1 MKNKTIKK
9 LADFTPESLTSH
21 IDSLTKG
28 DDLLLHEEILTS
40 LLVQIKPIDYSLLAF
55 PQLSKMKEQI
65 NAIFLNTN
73 HTESESNTMNQ
84 LQKQVDKLK
93 LKPKHYIILS
103 IENISKVAE
112 ANNWGLCKNNNY
124 IYLFNGEYWKE
135 IDSKTFEQFLGVA
148 AEKMGV
154 AKYDARFYEFRDKLF
169 KQFLSSAYLSRPQF
183 STNSV
188 CINLGNGTFEISP
201 TSQQLRPFNRNDFMT
216 YQLPFKYDN
225 SADAP
230 LFHSYLNRVLPDK
243 ELQNILA
250 EYLGYLFIQPSTL
263 KLEKALLLFGT
274 GANGKSVFFEIVNAL
289 LGAENFSS
297 FSMQSLTDVN
307 GYFRAQIANKLV
319 NYASEINGKLQSSIL
334 KQLISCE
341 PVEARSPYGTPFTM
355 TKYAKLIFNCN
366 ELPKEVEHTNAYFR
380 RFLIIPFKETIP
392 EAEQDKELATK
403 IISNELSGVFNWVLE
418 GLNRLLNQ
426 KNFTQSDIVKDMV
439 EQYKKESDSVSLFL
453 EDEQY
458 VSDLVQFTPL
468 KEVYPAYKNYCL
480 DCGYRPVGLKEF
492 SSRLRNRGIPSIR
505 KGYGVVVFIYK
516 ESIF

>member
-1 MKNKTIKK
+1 
-9 LADFTPESLTSH
+9 
-21 IDSLTKG
+21 
-28 DDLLLHEEILTS
+28 
-40 LLVQIKPIDYSLLAF
+40 
-55 PQLSKMKEQI
+55 
-65 NAIFLNTN
+65 
-73 HTESESNTMNQ
+73 
-84 LQKQVDKLK
+84 
-93 LKPKHYIILS
+93 
-103 IENISKVAE
+103 
-112 ANNWGLCKNNNY
+112 
-124 IYLFNGEYWKE
+124 
-135 IDSKTFEQFLGVA
+135 
-148 AEKMGV
+148 MGV

-169 KQFLSSAYLSRPQF
+169 KQFLSSAYLSRPLF

-418 GLNRLLNQ
+418 GLNRLLDQ

-453 EDEQY
+453 EDEEY
-458 VSDLVQFTPL
+458 KSDLVKFSTL
-468 KEVYPAYKNYCL
+468 KAVQSDYKNYCL
-480 DCGYRPVGLKEF
+480 ECGYRPVGRKEF
-492 SSRLRNRGIPSIR
+492 TSRLRNRGIPTER
-505 KGYGVVVFIYK
+505 KSSGTVVYIYK
-516 ESIF
+516 DSIF

>member
-1 MKNKTIKK
+1 MNRISKK

-28 DDLLLHEEILTS
+28 DDLLQHEEILTS
-40 LLVQIKPIDYSLLAF
+40 LLEQIKPIDYGLLAF
-55 PQLSKMKEQI
+55 PQLKRVKEQI
-65 NAIFLNTN
+65 EEIFLNTN
-73 HTESESNTMNQ
+73 RTESETNTMKE

-112 ANNWGLCKNNNY
+112 ANNWGLCKFNNC

-154 AKYDARFYEFRDKLF
+154 AKYDARYYEFRDKLF
-169 KQFLSSAYLSRPQF
+169 KQFLSSAYLNKTISGN
-183 STNSV
+183 TSV
-188 CINLGNGTFEISP
+188 CINLKNGTFEISSD
-201 TSQQLRPFNRNDFMT
+201 SQHLRPFNRNDFMT
-216 YQLPFKYDN
+216 YQLPFKHDVT
-225 SADAP
+225 ADAP
-230 LFHSYLNRVLPDK
+230 LFHAYLNRVLPDV

-250 EYLGYLFIQPSTL
+250 EYLSYLFIQPSTL

-289 LGAENFSS
+289 LGPENFCS
-297 FSMQSLTDVN
+297 FTMQSLTDVN
-307 GYFRAQIANKLV
+307 GYYRAQIANKLV

-403 IISNELSGVFNWVLE
+403 IISNELSGVFNWVLK
-418 GLNRLLNQ
+418 GLNRLLEQ

-453 EDEQY
+453 EDEEY
-458 VSDLVQFTPL
+458 KSDLVKFSTL
-468 KEVYPAYKNYCL
+468 KEVQSDYKNYCL
-480 DCGYRPVGLKEF
+480 ECGYRPVGRKEF
-492 SSRLRNRGIPSIR
+492 TSRLRNRGIPTER
-505 KGYGVVVFIYK
+505 KSSGTVVYIFK